1 MAEPTQS
8 AGASGVKKKSIV
20 IALAVV
26 LVVAAS
32 GMFARIAF
40 RHKPEPKPNLH
51 HVTLHWK
58 AVKPIPGVT
67 AVTYNVYRGAASGG
81 THMKIASGITSL
93 TYDDA
98 NAESGKTY
106 SYVVTAMD
114 QRGLE
119 SRFSSEVRAVIP

>member
-1 MAEPTQS
+1 
-8 AGASGVKKKSIV
+8 
-20 IALAVV
+20 
-26 LVVAAS
+26 
-32 GMFARIAF
+32 
-40 RHKPEPKPNLH
+40 
-51 HVTLHWK
+51 
-58 AVKPIPGVT
+58 
-67 AVTYNVYRGAASGG
+67 
-81 THMKIASGITSL
+81 MKIASGITSL